1 MLFRSPFEVEVRD
14 DDAIGSD
21 PCGLT
26 HIALDKLKAAP
37 NTWAVNEILPLKN
50 GDKLQGSIYIQVK
63 FIPDGATDDGKPAQT
78 LEHKGPEDPAS
89 VQKPA
94 QADKSE
100 EELKK
105 TGIVGQLKI
114 VVKSARDLPNKD
126 GFGQGVSDPLATV
139 KLPDG
144 QKWQTKVVKDNLN
157 PDWNE
162 TKVFKVRL
170 NKEVAAR

>member
-1 MLFRSPFEVEVRD
+1 M
-14 DDAIGSD
+14 
-21 PCGLT
+21 
-26 HIALDKLKAAP
+26 
-37 NTWAVNEILPLKN
+37 
-50 GDKLQGSIYIQVK
+50 Y
-63 FIPDGATDDGKPAQT
+63 IPDGVTENKTIASIND
-78 LEHKGPEDPAS
+78 EGPEDD
-89 VQKPA
+89 QK
-94 QADKSE
+94 KHGLYG
-100 EELKK
+100 ELK
-105 TGIVGQLKI
+105 
-114 VVKSARDLPNKD
+114 VVIKSARDLPNKD